1 MPNPGVVK
9 SEMSEVT
16 LRHCWL
22 RSGFRDMAGNHNAG
36 KASVSGEAATVLQK
50 ATFPMTPFS
59 RRKQSEFET
68 SFAVVSSRMPSQ

>member
-1 MPNPGVVK
+1 
-9 SEMSEVT
+9 
-16 LRHCWL
+16 
-22 RSGFRDMAGNHNAG
+22 MAGNHNAG